1 LYVVLFRRQ
10 RRGLLPLIVIASL
23 VLLVLIIAIVRAA
36 ASARGDERGV
46 ICFLSKL
53 GVQIGGG
60 CSRGQLHAGAAASKA
75 AVTQALGELV
85 EHTPRVKDIE
95 PNIPNAGDVLTTQGA
110 AAAAAAAGGVVG
122 QAAAG
127 LRRLLLM

>member
-1 LYVVLFRRQ
+1 V
-10 RRGLLPLIVIASL
+10 ASL
-23 VLLVLIIAIVRAA
+23 VLLVLLIAVVRAA

-60 CSRGQLHAGAAASKA
+60 CSRSQLHAGAAASKA

-95 PNIPNAGDVLTTQGA
+95 PNIPSAGDVLKTQGA
-110 AAAAAAAGGVVG
+110 AAGGSVG
-122 QAAAG
+122 QHAAG
-127 LRRLLLM
+127 LRRLLFM